1 MRRLYAIAFAALL
14 PAAPAT
20 AHDLDIPPARIPTLP
35 ATVLNLDGLIPAGWK
50 METKALGDLDG
61 DAVTD
66 VAMVVRGNDRALV
79 LANEGLGS
87 ESLDT
92 NPRMLVVA
100 LGKPGGGYRIVVQN
114 ATLIP
119 RHTMPTM
126 SDPFDRE
133 AGGLSIHG
141 RTVRVRLEL
150 FMNAGGWGM
159 SNTTYS
165 FRWQNS
171 RLELIGYDLNE
182 TQRNTGE
189 TRSVSINYS
198 TGKVKIATGTIES
211 DTDQDKVEWKT
222 LPDRRR
228 LSIDEIGDGLEFD
241 SGFNE

>member
-1 MRRLYAIAFAALL
+1 MRNAALFAFIAAL
-14 PAAPAT
+14 AVTAPAAAQ
-20 AHDLDIPPARIPTLP
+20 DLDIPPARIPTLP
-35 ATVLNLDGLIPAGWK
+35 ATVLNLDGLIPAGWR

-61 DAVTD
+61 DGVTD
-66 VAMVVRGNDRALV
+66 VAMVVQGADRALV
-79 LANEGLGS
+79 LANEGFGS
-87 ESLDT
+87 ERLDT

-100 LGKPGGGYRIVVQN
+100 LGRKGGGYRVLVQN

-126 SDPFDRE
+126 SDPFDWE
-133 AGGLSIHG
+133 AGGLAIHG
-141 RTVRVRLEL
+141 RTIRVRLEL

-165 FRWQNS
+165 FRWQNN

-182 TQRNTGE
+182 TQRNSGE

-198 TGKVKIATGTIES
+198 TGKVKISTGNIERDAQQVS
-211 DTDQDKVEWKT
+211 WKT
-222 LPDRRR
+222 LPNRRR
-228 LSIDEIGDGLEFD
+228 LSIEQVGDGLEFD